1 MGRRWISTA
10 LLVLGAALLIASL
23 GQYGYMMLRQH
34 QLRQRWQQLNSPAT
48 THAPR
53 AKTAALPEG
62 GAPMRLIIPSIQL
75 DDVVVRGTSYEDLLA
90 APGWLEGTP
99 LPGQGNTVI
108 AGHRD
113 TFFRHVADL
122 RAGDAIVVRS
132 GGEQYQYTVTGREIV
147 KPSETS
153 VLANTAAP
161 RLTLVTCYPTYWLGP
176 APDRLI
182 VEAKLATSQAVP

>member
-23 GQYGYMMLRQH
+23 GQYGYMMLR
-34 QLRQRWQQLNSPAT
+34 QQLNSPAT

-99 LPGQGNTVI
+99 LPGQGNTEI
-108 AGHRD
+108 A
-113 TFFRHVADL
+113 
-122 RAGDAIVVRS
+122 
-132 GGEQYQYTVTGREIV
+132 
-147 KPSETS
+147 
-153 VLANTAAP
+153 
-161 RLTLVTCYPTYWLGP
+161 
-176 APDRLI
+176 
-182 VEAKLATSQAVP
+182 